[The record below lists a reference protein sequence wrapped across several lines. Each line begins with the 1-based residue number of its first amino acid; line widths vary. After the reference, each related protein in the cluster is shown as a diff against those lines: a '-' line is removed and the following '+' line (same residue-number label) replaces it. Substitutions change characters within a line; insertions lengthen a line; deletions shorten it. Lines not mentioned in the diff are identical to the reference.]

1 MIRRFVNTRLFN
13 QRTAKKELSVST
25 AGFTFLE
32 IIIVMII
39 MGIALGVVGMVISK
53 DRGSLEAKT
62 FTKELSA
69 VLRRARSNAVTEKKT
84 YCFVINKEEREFRLF
99 ADKVKNKEDDWE
111 SGKFNLVISKPIP
124 EELEMILQGDDSDF
138 PFIEFFPQGNST
150 GGVLEISNEKGTT
163 YFISVNMITG
173 KLDVEKAE

>member
-1 MIRRFVNTRLFN
+1 
-13 QRTAKKELSVST
+13 LSVSR
-25 AGFTFLE
+25 AGFTLLE
-32 IIIVMII
+32 ITIVMII
-39 MGIALGVVGMVISK
+39 MGIALGVVGMLISK

-84 YCFVINKEEREFRLF
+84 YCFVIDKEERVFRLYT
-99 ADKVKNKEDDWE
+99 DKTKDKDDDGE
-111 SGKFNLVISKPIP
+111 NGKFTIVTSKSIP
-124 EELEMILQGDDSDF
+124 EELEMIVQGDDSDF

>member
-1 MIRRFVNTRLFN
+1 
-13 QRTAKKELSVST
+13 LSVSR
-25 AGFTFLE
+25 AGFTLLE
-32 IIIVMII
+32 ITIVIII
-39 MGIALGVVGMVISK
+39 MGIALGIVGMVVSK
-53 DRGSLEAKT
+53 DRGSLEVKT

-84 YCFVINKEEREFRLF
+84 YCFVIDKEERVFRLF
-99 ADKVKNKEDDWE
+99 TDKSKNKEDDGE
-111 SGKFNLVISKPIP
+111 SGKFTVVISKPIP
-124 EELEMILQGDDSDF
+124 EELEMILQDDDTDS

-150 GGVLEISNEKGTT
+150 GGVLEITNEKGTT

>member
-1 MIRRFVNTRLFN
+1 
-13 QRTAKKELSVST
+13 LSVSR
-25 AGFTFLE
+25 AGFTLLE
-32 IIIVMII
+32 ITIVMII
-39 MGIALGVVGMVISK
+39 MGIALGVVGMLISK

-84 YCFVINKEEREFRLF
+84 YCFVIDKEERVFRLYT
-99 ADKVKNKEDDWE
+99 DKTKDKDDDGE
-111 SGKFNLVISKPIP
+111 NGKFTVVTSKSIP
-124 EELEMILQGDDSDF
+124 EELEMIVQGDDSDF